1 MQLRSLYVDQNSVI
15 SDCASLHGHAE
26 HFVPLSLSAAEVP
39 ARSVNKTAPK
49 PWWERY
55 KKKKGK
61 KSRGGRRGDRRG
73 PDARISRVQKGKRAA
88 AKDAFRQARGEDYFE
103 HGYSGTDSA
112 SCDRDLFESV
122 SSSSITGDEKEF
134 DREAEVQD
142 IKEEIEQAEGEFQEL
157 KAANEELDKLEDE
170 FDEKEIS
177 EIAAELD
184 KVAKEIKEKEEQ
196 KLDFW
201 ETGPAKAFLAYQRS
215 LEDSLQTAAENKRRR
230 EPLSPI
236 KESDPP
242 WIQNKKRRAAKQQ
255 GLFPTQSEQEVPAH
269 EIRSK
274 IAPAGSSSREPSTAL
289 DRFRLPVRAKP
300 TPKRQ
305 LKAQNKFAARPT
317 GASSSSSGQRPKQEE
332 AKKEIKEEKPRVEF
346 DDDDF

>member
-1 MQLRSLYVDQNSVI
+1 M
-15 SDCASLHGHAE
+15 
-26 HFVPLSLSAAEVP
+26 SLSAAEDP

-49 PWWERY
+49 PWWQRY
-55 KKKKGK
+55 KTKKGK

-73 PDARISRVQKGKRAA
+73 PDARIARAQKGKRAA
-88 AKDAFRQARGEDYFE
+88 AKDAFRQARGEDFFD

-112 SCDRDLFESV
+112 SDDRDLFESI

-142 IKEEIEQAEGEFQEL
+142 IKEEIERAEGEIKEL
-157 KAANEELDKLEDE
+157 EAAGEELDRLEDE
-170 FDEKEIS
+170 YEEKEIS

-184 KVAKEIKEKEEQ
+184 KVAKEIKEKEELNSEFW
-196 KLDFW
+196 KL
-201 ETGPAKAFLAYQRS
+201 GPAKAFLAYQRS
-215 LEDSLQTAAENKRRR
+215 LEDSLQTAAEKKKRR
-230 EPLSPI
+230 ESLS
-236 KESDPP
+236 PP
-242 WIQNKKRRAAKQQ
+242 WIQNKKRRLAKQQ
-255 GLFPTQSEQEVPAH
+255 GLFAPPFEQEEPEEAM
-269 EIRSK
+269 
-274 IAPAGSSSREPSTAL
+274 SSL
-289 DRFRLPVRAKP
+289 DQLLVPVRAAP
-300 TPKRQ
+300 VPKSK